1 MSNLHR
7 FYLPNAVVFLT
18 SITHH
23 RQPLLTLDPFLDIY
37 WDTLRRLQ
45 GIYSFRLIAYV
56 LLPDHFHWLMQLQ
69 NETANFSKILQ
80 SFKRN
85 FTRNYQKAHMIDTPC
100 TIWQYRFWD
109 HLIRDGKDLEAH
121 FDYIHW
127 NPVKH
132 YLVKNVE
139 DWPHSSFG
147 QWYELQHYTKGW
159 GQTPPDTIQNMEFE

>member
-7 FYLPNAVVFLT
+7 FYLPNAVVFIT
-18 SITHH
+18 SITHN
-23 RQPLLTLDPFLDIY
+23 RQPLLTLNPFLGTY

-69 NETANFSKILQ
+69 NETADFSKILQ

-85 FTRNYQKAHMIDTPC
+85 FTRNYQKAHKIDTPC
-100 TIWQYRFWD
+100 TIWQHRFWD
-109 HLIRDGKDLEAH
+109 HLIRYEQDLEAH

-132 YLVKNVE
+132 HLVKNVE
-139 DWPHSSFG
+139 DWTHSSFR

-159 GQTPPDTIQNMEFE
+159 GKTPPDTIQNMEFE